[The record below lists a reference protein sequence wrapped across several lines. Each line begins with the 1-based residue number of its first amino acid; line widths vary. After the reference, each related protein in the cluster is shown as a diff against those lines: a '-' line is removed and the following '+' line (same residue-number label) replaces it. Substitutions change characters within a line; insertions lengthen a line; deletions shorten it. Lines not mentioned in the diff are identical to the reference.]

1 MTIDGYKNHPYIPN
15 SVEKVQ
21 KRCLRNWGL
30 KL

>member
-21 KRCLRNWGL
+21 KEML
-30 KL
+30 KELGA